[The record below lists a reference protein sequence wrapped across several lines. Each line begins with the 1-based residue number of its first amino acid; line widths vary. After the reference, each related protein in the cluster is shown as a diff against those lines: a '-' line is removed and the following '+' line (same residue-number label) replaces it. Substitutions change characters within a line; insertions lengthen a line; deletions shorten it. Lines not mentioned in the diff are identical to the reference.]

1 MDVNQSDAVATSTS
15 AKDQASQSGVTQNET
30 RQASQQDAAQA
41 TRNKEGSEQ
50 ATVENEKKGGTGQP
64 RQQDAIARR
73 DAYLF
78 MSPFALLQRL
88 LTDNI
93 AGILDQPGARLGRPK
108 ARSSGT
114 GDSMTWVPKID
125 VVQRGNEVVIRAD
138 LPGVSP
144 DQVTIDVT
152 DEAIILAGQ
161 RKDEHVENAGGVYRY
176 ERTYG
181 AFYREI
187 PLPEGAILD
196 RAKAAFKDGVL
207 EITVPAPPEQV
218 SRGRRLRDQ
227 HVVVRWH
234 MHCDRGRRDGVLDR
248 RCMAP
253 PACRANYPP

>member
-1 MDVNQSDAVATSTS
+1 MGVNQSEAAATSAS

-30 RQASQQDAAQA
+30 RQASQQGAAQ
-41 TRNKEGSEQ
+41 NENEQ
-50 ATVENEKKGGTGQP
+50 AGQQAMPQNQKKDGTGP
-64 RQQDAIARR
+64 PAQDDRMARR

-78 MSPFALLQRL
+78 MSPFALLQRV

-93 AGILDQPGARLGRPK
+93 AGIFDQPGARLGRPK

-125 VVQRGNEVVIRAD
+125 VLQRGNEVVIRAD

-152 DEAIILAGQ
+152 DDTIVLAGQ
-161 RKDEHVENAGGVYRY
+161 RKDEHVENTGGVYRY

-187 PLPEGAILD
+187 PLPEGAIVD
-196 RAKAAFKDGVL
+196 RAKATFKDGVL

-218 SRGRRLRDQ
+218 SRGRRLEISR
-227 HVVVRWH
+227 
-234 MHCDRGRRDGVLDR
+234 
-248 RCMAP
+248 
-253 PACRANYPP
+253 